1 MSRNLYEWLKDYQ
14 ALEKHIDYLE
24 YQLDKEKS
32 ELSRW
37 EGGNLSNLK
46 LEAKSKAANLE
57 AVIAEL
63 EADLQIQM
71 IQKNKLLKLVYT
83 FNGLDQEILR
93 KKYIEGMTLEGI
105 SYELHYSFG
114 YVRKKHTEIMKAIKL
129 LDSWSK

>member
-1 MSRNLYEWLKDYQ
+1 MYEWLKDYQ

-24 YQLDKEKS
+24 YQLDKERC

-93 KKYIEGMTLEGI
+93 KKYIEGMTLKQIAEKLTYNYQYI
-105 SYELHYSFG
+105 INLHTS
-114 YVRKKHTEIMKAIKL
+114 IIKAIGL
-129 LDSWSK
+129 IE